1 MSETSP
7 TQQASRW
14 LSDFGAALAESDIAA
29 AIELFGAECY
39 WRDLVAF
46 TWNIKTLEEQA
57 QIREMLEAQLA
68 SVQPGAWRI
77 TGDATHADGVTE
89 AWFTFETAV
98 ARGVGLLRL
107 KNGACWT
114 LLTTMAEL
122 KGHEEKTGRT
132 REQGVVHG
140 AVKGRT
146 YWIEDT
152 AKRRSALGRDKQPD
166 CLIIGG
172 GQAGIGLA
180 ARLKRLGVPSLI
192 VDRKRRPG
200 DAWRDRYKSLC
211 LHDPVWFD
219 HLPYLPFPEH
229 WPVFSPKDLMADWLE
244 AYTKIMEL
252 DYWTESACM
261 GASYDSEKREWH
273 VAVARGGGT
282 VTLRPKHLVLA
293 TGNAG
298 PPRIPKFPGAKMFR
312 GVLQHSSEHPGP
324 DGYSGKTCVVIG
336 SNNSAHDIAAAL
348 WEHGADVTMVQRSS
362 TMVVRSETL
371 LELGFKPLY
380 SEDAIESGID
390 HHTADLILAS
400 WPYKVLAEQHKA
412 LTTEI
417 AQHDSELYD
426 RLRNAGFLL
435 DFGEDSTGLAFKFY
449 RRFSGYYID
458 VGASELVADARIKL
472 KSGVTVER
480 VTERSVVLS
489 DGTDIEADL
498 IVCATGY
505 QPMER
510 SVADHISQEVADRV
524 GRCWGLGSDTAH
536 DPGPWEGE
544 LRNMWKPTRQE
555 ALWFHG
561 GNLQMA
567 RHYSQY
573 LSLQI
578 KARLEGIPTPVYG
591 MPQ

>member
-1 MSETSP
+1 MAETSP
-7 TQQASRW
+7 TEQASRW
-14 LSDFGAALAESDIAA
+14 LSDFGVALEESNIAA
-29 AIELFGAECY
+29 ATALFGTECY
-39 WRDLVAF
+39 WRDLVTF
-46 TWNIKTLEEQA
+46 TWNITTLEGQN
-57 QIREMLEAQLA
+57 QIRAMLEAQLDI
-68 SVQPGAWRI
+68 VRPGVWRI
-77 TGDATHADGVTE
+77 KGDATHAYGVTE

-122 KGHEEKTGRT
+122 KGHEEKAGRT
-132 REQGVVHG
+132 REQGFVHG
-140 AVKGRT
+140 AVKDRS

-152 AKRRSALGRDKQPD
+152 TQRRNALGHDQQPY
-166 CLIIGG
+166 CLIVGG
-172 GQAGIGLA
+172 GQAGIGLG

-192 VDRKRRPG
+192 IDRKKRPG

-229 WPVFSPKDLMADWLE
+229 WPVFSPKDLMGDWLE

-252 DYWTESACM
+252 DYWTESACT
-261 GASYDSEKREWH
+261 GASYDAEKREWR

-298 PPRIPKFPGAKMFR
+298 PPQIPQFPGTEAFQ

-324 DGYSGKTCVVIG
+324 DAYRGKSCVVIG

-348 WEHGADVTMVQRSS
+348 WEHGADVTMVQRSP
-362 TMVVRSETL
+362 TMVVKSETL
-371 LELGFKPLY
+371 LELGITPLY

-417 AQHDSELYD
+417 AQRDSELYE
-426 RLRNAGFLL
+426 RLRKAGFLL
-435 DFGEDSTGLAFKFY
+435 DFGEDGTGLAFKFL

-458 VGASELVADARIKL
+458 VGASELVADGRIGL

-480 VTERSVVLS
+480 ITERSVVLS
-489 DGTDIEADL
+489 DGTHLEADL

-505 QPMER
+505 LPMEHW
-510 SVADHISQEVADRV
+510 VADHISQEVADRV
-524 GRCWGLGSDTAH
+524 GRCWGLGSDTAR

-544 LRNMWKPTRQE
+544 LRNMWKPTRQD

-578 KARLEGIPTPVYG
+578 KARLEGVPTPVYG
-591 MPQ
+591 VP